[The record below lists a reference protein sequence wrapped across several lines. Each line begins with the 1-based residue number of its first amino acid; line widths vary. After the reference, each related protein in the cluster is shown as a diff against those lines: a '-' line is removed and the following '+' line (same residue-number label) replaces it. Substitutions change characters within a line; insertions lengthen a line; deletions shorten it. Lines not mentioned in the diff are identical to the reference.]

1 MSRKGVG
8 KRTNEGGASRQV
20 AVSGVSVVK
29 VSGST
34 SGVSVV
40 VVLVV

>member
-1 MSRKGVG
+1 MR
-8 KRTNEGGASRQV
+8 RGAGRQV

-29 VSGST
+29 ASGST